1 MRKLFQFFG
10 KLIASILVLVFMVS
24 TFASV
29 FLLAFNTSLFD
40 PDFYLGAFEE
50 VELFDKLPSIAATQ
64 IKYVMGFNP
73 CEEDPTKCEGDGPEE
88 GEQESG
94 QGGPPGYFQAL
105 SENDWELLL
114 EGILPP
120 EWLEEQVQAVTG
132 SLFDSIEEGK
142 GNPEIKLS
150 LKSLKERL
158 GGEEGVAAIVH
169 LLDAQP
175 ECSRDDL
182 LNMTRTLQGDQEG
195 GGDFL
200 TCQPPADFIED
211 YTPQIVVLLRRSLS
225 DVPDEIDLGSSIFK
239 GDGSSGS
246 ATIKVF
252 GSEIPTLAF
261 VKWIRWVIS
270 MTPLACLLLLIFIA
284 FFGVYSFKGLS
295 GWWGY
300 PLAITGSM
308 TLAISLSVGPLVDF
322 YSDRLLSQMDFMGL
336 SPNLITTGSNL
347 AIEVIRSLFSQ
358 VRDISLIVIGMGL
371 AVIITAVVLKTPP
384 KAAHSK
390 GYDGPVEIPGIP
402 NSDQD
407 DD

>member
-1 MRKLFQFFG
+1 MRKLFRFFG
-10 KLIASILVLVFMVS
+10 KLIASVLVLVFIVS

-50 VELFDKLPSIAATQ
+50 VEFFDKLPSIAATQ
-64 IKYVMGFNP
+64 IKYTMGFNP

-88 GEQESG
+88 GEEESG
-94 QGGPPGYFQAL
+94 QGGPPSYFQAL

-132 SLFDSIEEGK
+132 NLFDSIEEGK
-142 GNPEIKLS
+142 GTPEIKLS

-195 GGDFL
+195 EGDFL
-200 TCQPPADFIED
+200 SCQPPADFIED

-239 GDGSSGS
+239 GDGTSGS

-270 MTPLACLLLLIFIA
+270 MTPLACLLLLIIIA
-284 FFGVYSFKGLS
+284 FFGVYSFKALS

-308 TLAISLSVGPLVDF
+308 TLAISLGVGPLVDF
-322 YSDRLLSQMDFMGL
+322 FSDRLLSQMDIMGL
-336 SPNLITTGSNL
+336 SPNLIETGSSL
-347 AIEVIRSLFSQ
+347 AIEVIQSLFSQ

-371 AVIITAVVLKTPP
+371 AVIITSVVLKTPP
-384 KAAHSK
+384 KAEPSD
-390 GYDGPVEIPGIP
+390 GYGGPADIPGIP
-402 NSDQD
+402 NPDQTD
-407 DD
+407 H